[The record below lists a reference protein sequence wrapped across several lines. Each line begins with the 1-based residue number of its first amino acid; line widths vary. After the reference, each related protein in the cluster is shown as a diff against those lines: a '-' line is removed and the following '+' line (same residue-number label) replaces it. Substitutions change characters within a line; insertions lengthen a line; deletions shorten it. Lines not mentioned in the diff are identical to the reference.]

1 LPCEPLLPPKKL
13 QDHARSHR
21 HAIHDVLV
29 TYLGAVF
36 TYDRSSPAAGA
47 PSGAVVNEK
56 NGCPIRIPG

>member
-1 LPCEPLLPPKKL
+1 
-13 QDHARSHR
+13 
-21 HAIHDVLV
+21 VLV